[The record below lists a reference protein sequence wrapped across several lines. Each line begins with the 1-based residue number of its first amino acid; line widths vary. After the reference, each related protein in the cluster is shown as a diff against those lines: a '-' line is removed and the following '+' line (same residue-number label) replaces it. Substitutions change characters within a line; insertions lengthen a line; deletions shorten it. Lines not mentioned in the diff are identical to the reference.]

1 MEDLNLDEAVAAAI
15 ELRKFSSSSFE
26 PVYSALEKAVHD
38 FERKGF
44 PLESI
49 IPQGQEARLG
59 FSLKRAD
66 GRTFSQIYLSMI
78 RDRLCSDG
86 GEFQK
91 LIKSGLSSSVSA
103 ILTVIVSSLG
113 IPFAALGIMIPIAVI
128 ISNTGLD
135 AFCELTKKE

>member
-1 MEDLNLDEAVAAAI
+1 MGALNLDEAVAVAI
-15 ELRKFSSSSFE
+15 ELKKSSGNSVD
-26 PVYSALEKAVHD
+26 PVYLTLEKAIHD
-38 FERKGF
+38 FESDGF

-49 IPQGQEARLG
+49 IPQGEDARLG

-66 GRTFSQIYLSMI
+66 GKSFSQIYLGMI

-113 IPFAALGIMIPIAVI
+113 IPLAALGIMIPIAVI

-135 AFCELTKKE
+135 AFCEFTKQE